1 MKKYLHDTNR
11 KYYFENIC
19 HEWFI
24 NYLYCWIYSS
34 YILHKKLNKILLE
47 PDWSFVSFWNL
58 KSQFFIGS
66 HSFSFVVPAPVI
78 RYHLL
83 SFVITR
89 CHSLSLNLSL
99 VAITCYSLSIT
110 VTRCNSLSLVAPL
123 VDIYWTTHC
132 HSLSLDVPLVSL
144 FINDRFETWHTSFP
158 WFYLFCLF
166 FFIPQ
171 QTLKI
176 LFMFH
181 LVKLFASKFRQWV

>member
-19 HEWFI
+19 HEWFT

-89 CHSLSLNLSL
+89 YHSLSLVVIRCHSTYHSLPLLVIRCQSLPLVVIHCLSL
-99 VAITCYSLSIT
+99 HHSLTFIE
-110 VTRCNSLSLVAPL
+110 SLIV
-123 VDIYWTTHC
+123 THC
-132 HSLSLDVPLVSL
+132 HSMYHSSL
-144 FINDRFETWHTSFP
+144 F
-158 WFYLFCLF
+158 L
-166 FFIPQ
+166 
-171 QTLKI
+171 
-176 LFMFH
+176 
-181 LVKLFASKFRQWV
+181 